1 MEHTWQQRK
10 KDQYGKESKRESKS
24 ELGLRAKRNAGMG
37 ARVGASLLSL
47 LLAAGRRSASAARW
61 TARPITRKRRR
72 RSST

>member
-47 LLAAGRRSASAARW
+47 LLAAGPAFSQSG
-61 TARPITRKRRR
+61 TVDSKGK
-72 RSST
+72 SDV